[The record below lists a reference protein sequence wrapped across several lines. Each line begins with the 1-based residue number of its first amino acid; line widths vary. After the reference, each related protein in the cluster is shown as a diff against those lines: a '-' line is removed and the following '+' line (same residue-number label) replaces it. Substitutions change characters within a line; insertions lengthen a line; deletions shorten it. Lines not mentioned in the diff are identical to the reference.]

1 MTINEVSELTGVSI
15 YNLRYYER
23 IGLIPK
29 VPRTSSGI
37 RDYDEISIRWIEFV
51 IKFKKAGASIE
62 SIREYIRLAEI
73 GESTKQER
81 RQILIEIKKNIEMRM
96 RELQECLDIT
106 NYKINN
112 YYNVCDPVTK
122 ELVDDWKNRENKKE
136 ENINLRSCK

>member
-1 MTINEVSELTGVSI
+1 MTIKEVSELTGVSI
-15 YNLRYYER
+15 DNLRYYER

-51 IKFKKAGASIE
+51 IKFKKARASIE
-62 SIREYIRLAEI
+62 SIKEYIRLAEI
-73 GESTKQER
+73 GESTKHER

-112 YYNVCDPVTK
+112 YYNVCEPVTK

-136 ENINLRSCK
+136 D

>member
-1 MTINEVSELTGVSI
+1 MIIKEVSELTGVSI
-15 YNLRYYER
+15 DNLRYYER

-81 RQILIEIKKNIEMRM
+81 RQMLIEIKKNIEMRM

-112 YYNVCDPVTK
+112 YYNVCEPVTK
-122 ELVDDWKNRENKKE
+122 ELVYDWKNRENKKE
-136 ENINLRSCK
+136 D

>member
-1 MTINEVSELTGVSI
+1 MTIKEAAELTGVSI
-15 YNLRYYER
+15 DNLRYYER

-112 YYNVCDPVTK
+112 YYNVCEPVTK

-136 ENINLRSCK
+136 D

>member
-1 MTINEVSELTGVSI
+1 MTIKEVSELTGVSI
-15 YNLRYYER
+15 DNLRYYER

-112 YYNVCDPVTK
+112 YYNVCEPVTK

-136 ENINLRSCK
+136 D

>member
-1 MTINEVSELTGVSI
+1 MTIKEAAELTGVSI
-15 YNLRYYER
+15 DNLRYYER

-96 RELQECLDIT
+96 KELQECLDIT

-112 YYNVCDPVTK
+112 YYNVCEPVTK
-122 ELVDDWKNRENKKE
+122 ELVDDWKNGENKKE
-136 ENINLRSCK
+136 D

>member
-1 MTINEVSELTGVSI
+1 MTIKEVSELTGVSI
-15 YNLRYYER
+15 DNLRYYER

-51 IKFKKAGASIE
+51 IKFKKARASIE
-62 SIREYIRLAEI
+62 SIKEYIRLAEI

-112 YYNVCDPVTK
+112 YYNVCEPVTK

-136 ENINLRSCK
+136 D

>member
-1 MTINEVSELTGVSI
+1 MTIKEAAELTGVSI
-15 YNLRYYER
+15 DNLRYYER

-96 RELQECLDIT
+96 KELQECLDIT

-112 YYNVCDPVTK
+112 YYNICEPVTK
-122 ELVDDWKNRENKKE
+122 ELVNDWKNRENKKE
-136 ENINLRSCK
+136 G

>member
-1 MTINEVSELTGVSI
+1 MTIKEAAELTGVSI
-15 YNLRYYER
+15 DNLRYYER

-112 YYNVCDPVTK
+112 YYNVCEPVTK
-122 ELVDDWKNRENKKE
+122 ELVDDWKNKENKKE
-136 ENINLRSCK
+136 D